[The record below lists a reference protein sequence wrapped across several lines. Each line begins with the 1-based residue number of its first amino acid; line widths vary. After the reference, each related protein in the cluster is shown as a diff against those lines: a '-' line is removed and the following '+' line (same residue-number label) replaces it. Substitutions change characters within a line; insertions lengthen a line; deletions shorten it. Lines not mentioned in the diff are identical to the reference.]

1 MKKKETIE
9 LIKGSFTADE
19 AREILLQMLNNKI
32 KFHDLKNWSSMER
45 FGKSDVF
52 SEERLKSLKE
62 SRKKLEQ
69 LLAESISGEETI
81 TINSTIEINIE

>member
-1 MKKKETIE
+1 M
-9 LIKGSFTADE
+9 IKGSFTADE

-32 KFHDLKNWSSMER
+32 KFHDLKTWSSRER
-45 FGKSDVF
+45 FGKPDAF
-52 SEERLKSLKE
+52 SEGRLKSLKE

-69 LLAESISGEETI
+69 LLAESTGEERTI